1 MNKRQT
7 LAVLLEAIIKQIQV
21 IERFGAHQAMIEACE
36 TITGVM
42 VEQGELFC
50 MAEHSQEKELKE
62 WAMDKGTNGRIYSG
76 HLTAIRDALR
86 LCKLVT
92 ELVDQVNGFIEDGGE
107 EYIKELQK

>member
-7 LAVLLEAIIKQIQV
+7 LATLLEAIINQIQV

-36 TITGVM
+36 TMTGVM
-42 VEQGELFC
+42 VEQGELFG

-62 WAMDKGTNGRIYSG
+62 WAMNKAANGRIYSG

-86 LCKLVT
+86 LCNLVT
-92 ELVDQVNGFIEDGGE
+92 ELVDQVNGFVEDGGE
-107 EYIKELQK
+107 EFIKELQE